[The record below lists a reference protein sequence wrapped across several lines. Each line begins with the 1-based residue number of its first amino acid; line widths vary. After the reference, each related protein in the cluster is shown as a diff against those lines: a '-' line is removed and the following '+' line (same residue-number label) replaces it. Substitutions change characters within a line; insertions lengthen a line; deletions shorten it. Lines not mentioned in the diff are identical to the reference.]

1 MANGYDD
8 SGYETVD
15 LGNYYP
21 DAGGGGDGGMFTNQL
36 PADFSTTVYGTPLE
50 TDQPYGPFP
59 GQETMAGVTVATPAE
74 NQATFLDQ
82 PYGPFPGQ
90 ETMAGVTVA
99 TPAENQATFLDRP
112 FGPFPGQETMAGVT
126 VATPADQGMLP
137 DPVAPAKPKA
147 GISISA
153 GGPSG
158 AGGAPKPPVSALPAK
173 PNQFGAGTTGLLL
186 L

>member
-74 NQATFLDQ
+74 NQATFLDR
-82 PYGPFPGQ
+82 PY
-90 ETMAGVTVA
+90 
-99 TPAENQATFLDRP
+99 
-112 FGPFPGQETMAGVT
+112 GPFPGQETMAGVT